1 MGRARNLSN
10 LKPSASGLIET
21 DDLVNGSITPAK
33 MANAGAELGV
43 RNRIINGDM
52 RIDQRNAG
60 ASVNTGGAFPV
71 DRFVVSRSGGAA
83 TAVANNNGIA
93 GGTWTCNNE
102 L

>member
-10 LKPSASGLIET
+10 LKPSATGLIET
-21 DDLVNGSITPAK
+21 DDLVDGNVTAAK
-33 MANAGAELGV
+33 LANAGAELGV

-52 RIDQRNAG
+52 RIDQRN
-60 ASVNTGGAFPV
+60 
-71 DRFVVSRSGGAA
+71 SGSAVTLNNIGTDQCSLYMS